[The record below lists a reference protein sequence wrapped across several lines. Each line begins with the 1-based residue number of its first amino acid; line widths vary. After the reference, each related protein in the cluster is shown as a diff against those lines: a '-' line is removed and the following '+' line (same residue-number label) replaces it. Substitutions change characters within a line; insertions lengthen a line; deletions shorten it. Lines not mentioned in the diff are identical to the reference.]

1 MIFLVGWPSAECTPQ
16 FRFLFLIYCYLL
28 SDVGPEFR
36 DQLKI
41 LIPKLLHPDRL
52 VEKEINGNKV
62 TCSGLLEFF
71 KVRSQS
77 DINRPLFFSSLAR
90 NVKYLLYFTCSEVFS
105 FSEYKEAHFEA
116 VRLS

>member
-1 MIFLVGWPSAECTPQ
+1 MIFLVGWPSAECTPEL
-16 FRFLFLIYCYLL
+16 RFLFLIYCYLL

-77 DINRPLFFSSLAR
+77 DIYRPPFFLVHWLEMLNIS
-90 NVKYLLYFTCSEVFS
+90 FTLPALKFS
-105 FSEYKEAHFEA
+105 FS
-116 VRLS
+116 LSIKKLILKLFT